1 MNLDVTIERT
11 DLANDST
18 TVYYSI
24 KGLNISGNMKLLN
37 TDFQKAVGDGG
48 YTALGTYILQKLYDQ
63 LGNALD
69 GDK

>member
-1 MNLDVTIERT
+1 MSLEVTIERT

-18 TVYYSI
+18 TVYYTV

-37 TDFQKAVGDGG
+37 TEFQKAVGDGG
-48 YTALGTYILQKLYDQ
+48 YTALGTYILRQLYTQ
-63 LGNALD
+63 LGSALG

>member
-1 MNLDVTIERT
+1 MSLDVTIERT

-48 YTALGTYILQKLYDQ
+48 YTALGTYILQQLYNQ
-63 LGNALD
+63 LGNAVE